1 LSWLASILIFLVVL
15 PFSSGQS
22 LVQRFLG
29 HEAVRSGNQLTFS
42 FYLLLSSKTMSFVPY
57 FRRFCSIHSHVLA

>member
-29 HEAVRSGNQLTFS
+29 HEAVRSGNRLNFS
-42 FYLLLSSKTMSFVPY
+42 FYLLLSSKTMSFIPY
-57 FRRFCSIHSHVLA
+57 FSSHLLYSLHVLA